1 MRICIKNGTVFSP
14 SNNINDKRD
23 VYIDKGKIISLKKKP
38 NGFKS
43 DLDINAKDKI
53 ILPGLVDICGRLG
66 EIGSEKNIAIKNELK
81 AANRSGITSICVPPD
96 IQPTIDTPAI
106 VEFINRRASES
117 NRANIFPLGALT
129 QELNGKELTEM
140 FLLKAAGC
148 IGVSNGDVA
157 IENTEVLR
165 RAFEYAKSC
174 DLTVF
179 IFAEDSKIKNNGVAH
194 EGAISTR
201 LGLPAIPETAETIAI
216 SRALLLIEQTD
227 VRAHFCR
234 LSSGRGVEL
243 IREAKKNGLKVTAD
257 VSICNLHLTDIDI
270 ADYNSN
276 CHLQPPLRDDSDRK
290 RLIEGLID
298 DTISAVC
305 SNHQPHDEN
314 AKSAPFS
321 LTQAG
326 ASTVEHLLPLILHVS
341 IHGAGLTFE
350 EAILSVTSKPAKIL
364 GIEKGILEE
373 NGDADLCIFDPNKN
387 IDIDKNNLLSA
398 GKNTPFNGWNLTGSV
413 THTILDGKLIFNSD

>member
-1 MRICIKNGTVFSP
+1 M
-14 SNNINDKRD
+14 
-23 VYIDKGKIISLKKKP
+23 
-38 NGFKS
+38 
-43 DLDINAKDKI
+43 
-53 ILPGLVDICGRLG
+53 
-66 EIGSEKNIAIKNELK
+66 
-81 AANRSGITSICVPPD
+81 
-96 IQPTIDTPAI
+96 
-106 VEFINRRASES
+106 
-117 NRANIFPLGALT
+117 
-129 QELNGKELTEM
+129 
-140 FLLKAAGC
+140 
-148 IGVSNGDVA
+148 
-157 IENTEVLR
+157 
-165 RAFEYAKSC
+165 
-174 DLTVF
+174 
-179 IFAEDSKIKNNGVAH
+179 
-194 EGAISTR
+194 
-201 LGLPAIPETAETIAI
+201 
-216 SRALLLIEQTD
+216 
-227 VRAHFCR
+227 
-234 LSSGRGVEL
+234 
-243 IREAKKNGLKVTAD
+243 KKNGLKVTAD

-341 IHGAGLTFE
+341 MHGAGFTFE

-364 GIEKGILEE
+364 GIKKGMLEE
-373 NGDADLCIFDPNKN
+373 NSDADLCIFDPNKN